1 MTFAMMQN
9 CYSSS
14 HREWR
19 VRENVRQCVLNLR
32 CSAKKMGLQYQFTI
46 KSENIYLAYDLDIG
60 TLLVKPG
67 GR

>member
-1 MTFAMMQN
+1 M
-9 CYSSS
+9 
-14 HREWR
+14 
-19 VRENVRQCVLNLR
+19 RENVRQCVLNLR